1 MRTLVQWAVRNTPAM
16 NTLVAAVLVV
26 GALSF
31 ASMRREIFPQF
42 ELEIILVTVPYPGAS
57 PEEVEEGI
65 CQKVEE
71 AVRSVD
77 GIKRLNSI
85 AQEGAGY
92 VILELQSFVDP
103 QKSLS
108 EIRSQ
113 VDRIPSFPE
122 LAEDP
127 EVEQLTFTETAI
139 RLALTGPPE
148 DPLSQESEL
157 RLRDLAE
164 RVRDDLLAL
173 PTISKVN
180 LNGTR
185 PYQIDIEISESRLRE
200 FGLSLAQVAEI
211 VRNQNIELP
220 GGSIKAAT
228 QEILLRGKDKQLRG
242 ADIARIPLVTRP
254 DGVALTIGD
263 LGTVR
268 DAFEDVS
275 AVSRI
280 DGLPGVT
287 LSVDRSKSEDILKIV
302 DQVKDY
308 VARAPLPA
316 GYQLRTWFDQSQ
328 DVRDR
333 MHLLSRNGIQGLI
346 LVFAVLAIFMDL
358 RLSFWVAMGIPIA
371 VLGAGAVLLYMGQ
384 TLNMLSMF
392 AFLMALGIVVDDAIV
407 IGENIYEHRQ
417 QGKSPV
423 QAAIDGTV
431 EVIPSVCASVGT
443 TIIAFVPLLF
453 VSGVM
458 GKFIAV
464 MPLAVI
470 AMLAISLIE
479 SMIVLPCHLSHV
491 ARPARKGQSENWAR
505 RCWAVFSRQPALV
518 KWTLGP
524 LWTLLAWVVQPFAY
538 PFIRLAAVFRWLNRV
553 SNQGLVA
560 FVEGTYLPLLNWSI
574 KHSGFVICT
583 AYSVMFI
590 SLGLARSGV
599 IPYETFPEMDAY
611 LIEAVVNYP
620 DGTPESVTDAA
631 TLRIEQALR
640 RVHQRLE
647 QERGESVV
655 RIVRRAV
662 GEVQDIS
669 QLGPDARSTGSHVG
683 KVDAELI
690 DAGHRS
696 LTSQEIAELWR
707 EEAGDFPGCES
718 LTFGSP
724 EMGPGGT
731 PIEFRLLGRREHMQ
745 ALEAAAEDCKRKLT
759 EYDGVVDIR
768 DDSRPGKWEIQLKI
782 KDKARSLGITLA
794 QLSQTVRGAYY
805 GEEAMRLQR
814 GRHEVKLMVRYPRDE
829 RRNLASLQQIRVR
842 TPDGREYPLTELA
855 EIHIERGYAEI
866 NRIDQRRAIA
876 ILADINSDD
885 VKSSEVVDD
894 LRSSFLPGLLQKYP
908 EVSVLWEG
916 QQEQTADSVQSMI
929 RGLMVAIL
937 AMFVLLTLEF
947 RSYVQPLIILAV
959 IPFGVVGA
967 IWGHGIMGMTI
978 TIFTMFGLVALTG
991 VVVNDSIVLVDFINQ
1006 RLDEGDELNVA
1017 IITAGRRR
1025 FRPVLLTSVTTMAGL
1040 TPMMLETSF
1049 QAQFLIP
1056 LAVTMVFGIALATVM
1071 VLILVPVFYVI
1082 YRRLVSG
1089 EVMHETPEDEI
1100 QALIHVEPS
1109 PREAQSA

>member
-1 MRTLVQWAVRNTPAM
+1 MKTLVQWAVRNSPAM
-16 NTLVAAVLVV
+16 NTLMVAVLVV
-26 GALSF
+26 GAISF

-42 ELEIILVTVPYPGAS
+42 ELEIVLVTVPYPGAS
-57 PEEVEEGI
+57 PDEVEEGI

-77 GIKRLNSI
+77 GIKRLTSI
-85 AQEGAGY
+85 AQEGAGF
-92 VILELQSFVDP
+92 VVLELQSFVDP

-139 RLALTGPPE
+139 RIALTGPVE
-148 DPLSQESEL
+148 DPLSQASEL
-157 RLRDLAE
+157 ELRRLAE
-164 RVRDDLLAL
+164 QVRDDLLAL

-185 PYQIDIEISESRLRE
+185 PYQIDIEISENRLRE
-200 FGLSLAQVAEI
+200 YGLSLQQVAEI

-220 GGSIKAAT
+220 SGSIKSAT
-228 QEILLRGKDKQLRG
+228 QEILLRGKNKQYTG
-242 ADIARIPLVTRP
+242 AEISQIPLITRP

-268 DAFEDVS
+268 DAFEDVTS
-275 AVSRI
+275 ISRI
-280 DGLPGVT
+280 NGLPGVSI
-287 LSVDRSKSEDILKIV
+287 SVDRSKSEDILKIV
-302 DQVKDY
+302 DEVKAY
-308 VARAPLPA
+308 VDSAPLPA
-316 GYQLRTWFDQSQ
+316 GYQLTTWFDQSQ

-333 MHLLSRNGIQGLI
+333 MELLTRNGIQGLL
-346 LVFAVLAIFMDL
+346 LVFAVLAIFLDF

-371 VLGAGAVLLYMGQ
+371 VLGAGAVLLYTGQ

-407 IGENIYEHRQ
+407 VGENIYEHRLK
-417 QGKSPV
+417 GKSPV

-443 TIIAFVPLLF
+443 TIIAFLPLLF

-470 AMLAISLIE
+470 AMLIISLIE
-479 SMIVLPCHLSHV
+479 CMIVLPCHLAHV
-491 ARPARKGQSENWAR
+491 PRPTRSQRISSWAR
-505 RCWAVFSRQPALV
+505 RSWDVFSAQPMLIR
-518 KWTLGP
+518 WTIGP
-524 LWTLLAWVVQPFAY
+524 LWTLLALVVQPFAY
-538 PFIRLAAVFRWLNRV
+538 PFMKLAVVFRWLNRV
-553 SNQGLVA
+553 SNQVLVLL
-560 FVEGTYLPLLNWSI
+560 VERTYLPVLNWSI

-590 SLGLARSGV
+590 SLGLANSGI

-620 DGTPESVTDAA
+620 DGTPEAITDAA
-631 TLRIEQALR
+631 TIRIEQALQ
-640 RVHQRLE
+640 RVNQRISAE
-647 QERGESVV
+647 NGENVV

-669 QLGPDARSTGSHVG
+669 QLGPESLSTGSHIG

-690 DAGHRS
+690 DAGHRH
-696 LTSQEIAELWR
+696 LTSQEITELWR
-707 EEAGDFPGCES
+707 AEAGEFPGCES

-731 PIEFRLLGRREHMQ
+731 PIEFRLLGKREHMP
-745 ALEAAAEDCKRKLT
+745 ALEAAAEECKRKLA

-768 DDSRPGKWEIQLKI
+768 DDSRPGKWEFQLKI
-782 KDKARSLGITLA
+782 KDKAQALGITLA
-794 QLSQTVRGAYY
+794 QLSQTVRAAYY

-855 EIHIERGYAEI
+855 EINIVRGYAEI

-876 ILADINSDD
+876 ILADINSEDI
-885 VKSSEVVDD
+885 KSSEVVSD
-894 LRSSFLPGLLQKYP
+894 LRQTFLPGLLARYP
-908 EVSVLWEG
+908 QVSVLWEG

-937 AMFVLLTLEF
+937 AMFVLLTVEF
-947 RSYVQPLIILAV
+947 RSYLQPLIILSV
-959 IPFGVVGA
+959 IPFGIVGA

-1006 RLDEGDELNVA
+1006 RLDAGDELNVA
-1017 IITAGRRR
+1017 IVTAGRRR
-1025 FRPVLLTSVTTMAGL
+1025 FRPVVLTSVTTMAGL

-1056 LAVTMVFGIALATVM
+1056 LAVTMVYGIALATVM
-1071 VLILVPVFYVI
+1071 VLILVPVFYVL
-1082 YRRLVSG
+1082 YRRVVTG
-1089 EVMHETPEDEI
+1089 ETMHETPPEE
-1100 QALIHVEPS
+1100 LEPLLHVEHPAL
-1109 PREAQSA
+1109 EAQSA